1 MWQALQ
7 EELHEA
13 GLTVVTVA
21 LDIDPEKARPWIEAA
36 PASDGAPAPV
46 ALIDSSHSVNELLG
60 INNVP
65 MAVWIDEEGQLV
77 RPAENAR
84 IEESAYGKIEITPD
98 LPERMQVALTEL
110 QKMPD
115 TGNDY
120 RAAIVD
126 WATNGAASRFSLAAD
141 EVIARSQPRS
151 RNHAEAAACF
161 ELGQHLYRTTGDKEA
176 AVPWWKKAHA
186 LDRGNWTYKR
196 QAWTL
201 ESTPEGEPSDLGQD
215 VGDTYGTSWLDDV
228 LATGGGDN
236 YVTAPQL

>member
-1 MWQALQ
+1 VWQALY
-7 EELHEA
+7 EELHAA

-21 LDIDPEKARPWIEAA
+21 LDIDPEKARPWIDAVT
-36 PASDGAPAPV
+36 PSDDASSHISLV
-46 ALIDSSHSVNELLG
+46 DSSHSINELLG

-84 IEESAYGKIEITPD
+84 IEQSAYAKIEITAD

-110 QKMPD
+110 KKMPD
-115 TGNDY
+115 TGDEY

-126 WATNGAASRFSLAAD
+126 WAHNGAASQFALPAD

-151 RNHAEAAACF
+151 RHHAEAAACF
-161 ELGQHLYRTTGDKEA
+161 ELGQHLYRTTGNKEA

-186 LDRGNWTYKR
+186 LDRSNWTYKR

-201 ESTPEGEPSDLGQD
+201 ESTAEGEASDLAQD

-228 LATGGGDN
+228 LATGGADN
-236 YVTAPQL
+236 YLTVPQL

>member
-1 MWQALQ
+1 MWQELQ

-21 LDIDPEKARPWIEAA
+21 LDIDPDKARPWIEAA
-36 PASDGAPAPV
+36 PAPDGAPAPI

-65 MAVWIDEEGQLV
+65 MAVWIDEDGRLV

-84 IEESAYGKIEITPD
+84 IKESDYRKVEITPE
-98 LPERMQVALTEL
+98 LPERRRIALTEL

-115 TGNDY
+115 TGNEY

-126 WATNGAASRFSLAAD
+126 WAGSGAESRFALPAD
-141 EVIARSQPRS
+141 EVITRSQPRP
-151 RNHAEAAACF
+151 RAHAEAAACF
-161 ELGQHLYRTTGDKEA
+161 ELGQHLYRTTGDKEV

-201 ESTPEGEPSDLGQD
+201 ESTPEGEASDLSQD
-215 VGDTYGTSWLDDV
+215 VGDTYGTSWLDDL
-228 LATGGGDN
+228 LATGGADN
-236 YVTAPQL
+236 YLTPPRL